1 MTNSDSFS
9 WRRCLAYGRMYS
21 PLIKYQLILWP
32 LVALAIFLLSFASG
46 FISFGIIFI
55 GLLGFL
61 ASFMVYFGPMVF
73 AFGPDLSVETILPVK
88 WSEKAVF
95 VIVYSLILL
104 PLCVKLP
111 IAGGVLIAQSIS
123 PELVQTN
130 SYIEVQRFSMSTYG
144 WWGMVQELIPA
155 AVCLLAVVMYSRRR
169 VLMATVWTFVSF
181 FGMGII
187 GFVVGLLS
195 VFRMGCNDGMEGVG
209 RKSPD
214 EIVTSMMHSMS
225 PYFIILSIVAAAFIV
240 TVVCLICRRFKNRQ
254 I

>member
-32 LVALAIFLLSFASG
+32 LLALAIFLLSFASG

-55 GLLGFL
+55 GLLCFL

-111 IAGGVLIAQSIS
+111 LSGGVLIAGYIS
-123 PELVQTN
+123 PELAQTN
-130 SYIEVQRFSMSTYG
+130 SYIELQHFSLSNYG

-169 VLMATVWTFVSF
+169 VLMATVWTFVSL
-181 FGMGII
+181 FGLGII

-195 VFRMGCNDGMEGVG
+195 VFRMGYNDGMEGMG
-209 RKSPD
+209 RKAPD
-214 EIVTSMMHSMS
+214 EIVSSLMHNMS
-225 PYFIILSIVAAAFIV
+225 PYLITLAIIAVAFIV